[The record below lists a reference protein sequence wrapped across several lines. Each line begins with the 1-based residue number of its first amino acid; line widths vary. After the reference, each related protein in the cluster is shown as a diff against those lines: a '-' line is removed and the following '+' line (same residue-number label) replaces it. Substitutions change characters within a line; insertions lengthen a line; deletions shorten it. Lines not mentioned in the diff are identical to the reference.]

1 MMLAIPSL
9 SIRRGKKIRALAS
22 LLLIAPIVAGCASA
36 SDPLVVNDPL
46 ETVNRSTHSF
56 NRAVD
61 SSVLRPVANAFA
73 GAEGTGVV
81 GERIGD
87 FADNLG
93 TPADIVNNVLQM
105 RLGKAAENTLRF
117 GFNTIFG
124 LGGLFDVASAA
135 GMPEGKTDFGET
147 LHVWGVGEG
156 AYLELP
162 IAGPSTE
169 RDTVGLVVDLVID
182 PLNALPEPER
192 YVGTA
197 AKIASRVGDRGR
209 YSETVDSVLYD
220 SADSYAQARIL
231 YLQNRRFELG
241 QTSGEDSFVDPYED
255 PYAE

>member
-1 MMLAIPSL
+1 MILAIPSL
-9 SIRRGKKIRALAS
+9 SCARGKKIRSLVALA
-22 LLLIAPIVAGCASA
+22 LLAPILAGCASA
-36 SDPLVVNDPL
+36 SDPLVVHDPL
-46 ETVNRSTHSF
+46 ETVNRSNHSF
-56 NRAVD
+56 NKAVD
-61 SSVLRPVANAFA
+61 ETLLRPVANALA
-73 GAEGTGVV
+73 GNGGSGAVA
-81 GERIGD
+81 ERIGD

-117 GFNTIFG
+117 GFNTVFG

-135 GMPEGKTDFGET
+135 GMPDGKTDFGET

-162 IAGPSTE
+162 VAGPSTE
-169 RDTVGLVVDLVID
+169 RDAVGLVVDFVMD

-197 AKIASRVGDRGR
+197 ARIASRVGDRGR

-241 QTSGEDSFVDPYED
+241 QTAGEDSFVDPYED